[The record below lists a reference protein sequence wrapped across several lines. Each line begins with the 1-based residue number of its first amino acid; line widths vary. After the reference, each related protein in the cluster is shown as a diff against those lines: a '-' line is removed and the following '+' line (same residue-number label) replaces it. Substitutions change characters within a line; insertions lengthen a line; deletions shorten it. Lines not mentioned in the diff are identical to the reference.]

1 MFNIPTIRRLLSN
14 LEGYLNDL
22 RNATDITR
30 EKFLTDIRSQRFVE
44 RTLQIA
50 IECCMDVVHHIIS
63 DEGFRE
69 PTSYADAFIVLAE
82 QGILSLESTNDYQ
95 LMAQFRNKIVHYYEK
110 IDPEQVYAI
119 FKSKLQTFEI
129 FRKQIEEYICR
140 TKTAKI

>member
-1 MFNIPTIRRLLSN
+1 MVNIPTIRRLLSN

-69 PTSYADAFIVLAE
+69 PTSYADAFIVRIGL
-82 QGILSLESTNDYQ
+82 
-95 LMAQFRNKIVHYYEK
+95 
-110 IDPEQVYAI
+110 
-119 FKSKLQTFEI
+119 
-129 FRKQIEEYICR
+129 
-140 TKTAKI
+140 